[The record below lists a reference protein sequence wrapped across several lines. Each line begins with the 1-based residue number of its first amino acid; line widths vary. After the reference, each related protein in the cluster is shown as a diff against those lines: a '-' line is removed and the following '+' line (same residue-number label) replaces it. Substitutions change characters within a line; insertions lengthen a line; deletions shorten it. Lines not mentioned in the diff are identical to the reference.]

1 MKPSGSDSGR
11 AAAARRGFTLVELLV
26 VVVII
31 AILAGLLLPALA
43 RSKEAARRLKCAS
56 NLRQLGLATQ
66 MYWDDN
72 SGACF
77 YYQLGAVRDGV
88 LYWFGWLQDGAEG
101 QRAFDAT
108 TGALYPYLLG
118 RGVEVCP
125 SLNYQSAQFKLKAA
139 TAAYGYAYNKF
150 LSAAPTQPAV
160 RITRILCPTGTA
172 LLADAAQINTFQY
185 PASPLNPMLE
195 EFYFVD
201 DRSQTAHF
209 RHGARANALFCD
221 GHVAAEKPVEGSLD
235 RRMPAACVG
244 TLRRE
249 ILALP

>member
-1 MKPSGSDSGR
+1 MKAHFPKPRR
-11 AAAARRGFTLVELLV
+11 AFTLIELLV
-26 VVVII
+26 VIAI
-31 AILAGLLLPALA
+31 LAILAGLLLPVLA
-43 RSKEAARRLKCAS
+43 RSKDATRRIKCAS
-56 NLRQLGLATQ
+56 NLRQLSLATQ

-72 SGACF
+72 GGACF

-108 TGALYPYLLG
+108 AGALYPYLQG

-125 SLNYQSAQFKLKAA
+125 ALNYQSAQFKLKAA
-139 TAAYGYAYNKF
+139 VAAYGYAYNKF
-150 LSAAPTQPAV
+150 LSAAPSQPAV
-160 RITRILCPTGTA
+160 RINRILSPTGTV
-172 LLADAAQINTFQY
+172 LFADAAQVNTFQY

-209 RHGARANALFCD
+209 RHELKANTVFCD
-221 GHVAAEKPVEGSLD
+221 GHVSAEKPVEGSLD